1 MRKIQFKLEF
11 ELGVVGHTY
20 NLNIPQQWRD
30 EEEFEASLG
39 YLTRRSQEQRG
50 LLVTVHTF

>member
-1 MRKIQFKLEF
+1 MRKIQFKLELG
-11 ELGVVGHTY
+11 LGVVGHTY

-30 EEEFEASLG
+30 EEFEASLG
-39 YLTRRSQEQRG
+39 YLTRRSREQRG

>member
-1 MRKIQFKLEF
+1 MRKIQFKLEL

-30 EEEFEASLG
+30 EEFEASLG
-39 YLTRRSQEQRG
+39 YLTRRSREQRG